1 MRDDPGL
8 SKHAI
13 AACLAANYGLDVVA
27 VHFLPLG
34 YDASASVYRV
44 VDRTGTDW
52 FLKVRNGPVYE
63 PGLLV
68 PRALI
73 ECGIPTILAP
83 LPARSSMLWCALDGH
98 PGYTVVLYPFIHGE
112 NAMLAGLGD
121 DQWRAFGAALRA
133 VHDSGL
139 EERFRGLLR
148 SETFALPSAALVRH
162 LLNMVH
168 GRTFEDHIAERFAAF
183 WRERDGWIEQVL
195 GRAEKLGRSL
205 RTRRF
210 ALVLCHADIH
220 AANILVAEDRGIW
233 MIDWDGPLI
242 APRERDLLFVIGSRI
257 ARVVAPDDEE
267 RFFEG
272 YGPVEID
279 PDALVYYRYERIA
292 EDLGEFGKNVLLNPD
307 LSDAARAGEAALAMG
322 FFVPGGDIDRAETV
336 PRIRWS

>member
-8 SKHAI
+8 SKDVI
-13 AACLAANYGLDVVA
+13 AACLAANYGLDVITVQ
-27 VHFLPLG
+27 FLPLG
-34 YDASASVYRV
+34 YDANASVYRV
-44 VDRTGTDW
+44 VDRAGMDW
-52 FLKVRNGPVYE
+52 FLKIRNGPVYE

-73 ECGIPTILAP
+73 ERGIPTILAP
-83 LPARSSMLWCALDGH
+83 LPARSSRLWCPLDGH

-112 NAMLAGLGD
+112 NAMLAGLSD
-121 DQWRAFGAALRA
+121 EQWRAFGAALRA

-148 SETFALPSAALVRH
+148 SETFALPSAALIRQ
-162 LLNMVH
+162 LLNKVH
-168 GRTFEDHIAERFAAF
+168 GRPFESPIADGLAAF
-183 WRERDGWIEQVL
+183 WQERAGRIEQVL

-220 AANILVAEDRGIW
+220 AANILVAEGRGIW
-233 MIDWDGPLI
+233 MIDWDGLLI

-257 ARVVAPDDEE
+257 ARVVTPDDEE

-292 EDLGEFGKNVLLNPD
+292 EDLGEFGKSVLLN
-307 LSDAARAGEAALAMG
+307 
-322 FFVPGGDIDRAETV
+322 
-336 PRIRWS
+336 